1 MKHSMTRGVSIDR
14 TLDEIEK
21 YHNQLKKYGDTPDI
35 RQLNDIELC
44 TVNDGTNV
52 YLALRDGG
60 KLYRVQLT
68 EV

>member
-35 RQLNDIELC
+35 RQLKDYELC
-44 TVNDGTNV
+44 VIDDGSSV
-52 YLALRDGG
+52 SLGLRGKN
-60 KLYRVQLT
+60 KLYRVELT